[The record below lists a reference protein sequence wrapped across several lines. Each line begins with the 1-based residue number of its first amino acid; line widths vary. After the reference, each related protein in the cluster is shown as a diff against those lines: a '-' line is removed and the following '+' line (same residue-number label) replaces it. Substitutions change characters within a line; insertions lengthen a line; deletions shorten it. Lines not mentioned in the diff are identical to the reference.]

1 MENVLIISSRKSSA
15 EGLSV
20 FMRDTFG
27 CRIRTADTA
36 QQARE
41 IISVNRSWELVMIN
55 MPLQDEN
62 GLELAKYVAEDT
74 AASCVIFVKAEEAEK
89 IMDTA
94 DRSSIIVIAKPFSRQ
109 TLYQILKAVDTALKR
124 SWSLYEET
132 VRLERKIEEIR
143 LIDKAKFSL
152 MQYRGMTEEEAHTYL
167 EQYAMKNRKKKTI
180 AASELIDKINEQY
193 L

>member
-55 MPLQDEN
+55 MPLGDES

>member
-55 MPLQDEN
+55 MPLQDES

-94 DRSSIIVIAKPFSRQ
+94 DRSSIIVITKPFSRQ

-143 LIDKAKFSL
+143 LIDKAKVSL

>member
-55 MPLQDEN
+55 MPLGDES

-143 LIDKAKFSL
+143 LIDKAKFTL

>member
-55 MPLQDEN
+55 IPLHDES

-94 DRSSIIVIAKPFSRQ
+94 DRSSIIVITKPFSRQ
-109 TLYQILKAVDTALKR
+109 TLYQILKAVDTALRR
-124 SWSLYEET
+124 SWDLYEET
-132 VRLERKIEEIR
+132 VRLEKKIEEIR

>member
-1 MENVLIISSRKSSA
+1 MENVLIISSRRSSA

-55 MPLQDEN
+55 MPLGDES

-94 DRSSIIVIAKPFSRQ
+94 DRSSIIVITKPFSRQ
-109 TLYQILKAVDTALKR
+109 TLYQILKAVDTALRR

>member
-55 MPLQDEN
+55 MPLGDES

-94 DRSSIIVIAKPFSRQ
+94 DRSSIIVITKPFSRQ

>member
-55 MPLQDEN
+55 IPLNDES
-62 GLELAKYVAEDT
+62 GFELAKYVAEDT

-89 IMDTA
+89 IMDAA
-94 DRSSIIVIAKPFSRQ
+94 DRSSIIVITKPFSRQ
-109 TLYQILKAVDTALKR
+109 TLYQILKAVDTALRR
-124 SWSLYEET
+124 SWDLYEET
-132 VRLERKIEEIR
+132 VRLEKKIDEIR

-167 EQYAMKNRKKKTI
+167 EQYAMKNRRKKTI
-180 AASELIDKINEQY
+180 AASEIIDKINEQY

>member
-55 MPLQDEN
+55 IPLHDES
-62 GLELAKYVAEDT
+62 GLELAKYIAEDT

-89 IMDTA
+89 IMDIA
-94 DRSSIIVIAKPFSRQ
+94 DRSSIIVITKPFSRQ
-109 TLYQILKAVDTALKR
+109 TLYQILKAADTALRR
-124 SWSLYEET
+124 SWALYEET
-132 VRLERKIEEIR
+132 VRLEKKIEEIR

>member
-15 EGLSV
+15 DNLGI

-41 IISVNRSWELVMIN
+41 LLSVNRSWEVILIN
-55 MPLQDEN
+55 LPLNDES
-62 GLELAKYVAEDT
+62 GLELAEYIAEDT
-74 AASCVIFVKAEEAEK
+74 AASCIVFVKAEEAEK
-89 IMDTA
+89 IMDKA
-94 DRSSIIVIAKPFSRQ
+94 DRNSIIVIAKPFSRQ
-109 TLYQILKAVDTALKR
+109 TLYQILKAVDTALRR

-167 EQYAMKNRKKKTI
+167 EQYAMKNRRKKTI
-180 AASELIDKINEQY
+180 AASEIIDKINEQY

>member
-55 MPLQDEN
+55 MPLGDEN

-94 DRSSIIVIAKPFSRQ
+94 DRSSIIVITKPFSRQ
-109 TLYQILKAVDTALKR
+109 TLYQILKAIDTALKR

>member
-1 MENVLIISSRKSSA
+1 MENVLIISSRRSSA
-15 EGLSV
+15 EGLGV

-55 MPLQDEN
+55 MPLQDES

-94 DRSSIIVIAKPFSRQ
+94 DRSSIIVITKPFSRQ
-109 TLYQILKAVDTALKR
+109 TLYQILKAVDTALRR

>member
-27 CRIRTADTA
+27 CKIRTADTA

-55 MPLQDEN
+55 MPLGDES

-94 DRSSIIVIAKPFSRQ
+94 DRSSIIVITKPFSRQ